1 MWLLRSS
8 PDRFVAKSSND
19 AAQTQSSHA
28 RNDSSY
34 YLKRKAPDSSA
45 WLWWLSMLSL
55 LTTSQL
61 SHSPTLNYCPTRSA
75 GGPNMDK
82 RMNLR
87 FWGTRVGGC
96 SGAYQPFHEHFTWA
110 FLTNGLW
117 EVSGVREMHN
127 LLVFFLHHDTVAEMQ
142 PWDPR
147 AQLGKSLSEGK
158 LAWRVSGTLHG

>member
-1 MWLLRSS
+1 MLKLLC
-8 PDRFVAKSSND
+8 
-19 AAQTQSSHA
+19 AASIVVDFAGFQSLIA
-28 RNDSSY
+28 
-34 YLKRKAPDSSA
+34 LGAP
-45 WLWWLSMLSL
+45 WIHRVLSMLSL

-147 AQLGKSLSEGK
+147 AQLAKSLSEGK